1 MEHPLILSF
10 CQTWQLYAGLT
21 HSTNSNNHLQALS
34 STQAVF
40 SSPAVSTV
48 TNRQISSRSP
58 PNVQGTDANKER
70 KKSTETR
77 QARGIFI
84 NLFFFLPFGN
94 FSEKRWDFVV
104 RWLPGCRKV
113 VERHMLLKR
122 NILLV

>member
-48 TNRQISSRSP
+48 TNRQISTCSP
-58 PNVQGTDANKER
+58 PNVHSTDTNKER
-70 KKSTETR
+70 KKATETR
-77 QARGIFI
+77 QVGGILI
-84 NLFFFLPFGN
+84 NKLFAFCQ
-94 FSEKRWDFVV
+94 RQ
-104 RWLPGCRKV
+104 
-113 VERHMLLKR
+113 
-122 NILLV
+122 

>member
-48 TNRQISSRSP
+48 TNRQVSTHSP
-58 PNVQGTDANKER
+58 PNVHSTDTNKER

-77 QARGIFI
+77 QAERIFI
-84 NLFFFLPFGN
+84 NHFCCCCFLPTSVKSDG
-94 FSEKRWDFVV
+94 
-104 RWLPGCRKV
+104 
-113 VERHMLLKR
+113 
-122 NILLV
+122 ILLLRAYQVEGRLWKDTCF

>member
-1 MEHPLILSF
+1 MLEIIILSFDCLIVVMEHPLILSF

-48 TNRQISSRSP
+48 TNRQISTHSP
-58 PNVQGTDANKER
+58 PNVHSTDTNKER

-77 QARGIFI
+77 QVGGILI
-84 NLFFFLPFGN
+84 NQLFAFCQ
-94 FSEKRWDFVV
+94 RQ
-104 RWLPGCRKV
+104 
-113 VERHMLLKR
+113 
-122 NILLV
+122 

>member
-48 TNRQISSRSP
+48 TNRQISTRSP
-58 PNVQGTDANKER
+58 PNVHSTDTNKER

-77 QARGIFI
+77 QVGGILI
-84 NLFFFLPFGN
+84 NQLFAFVN
-94 FSEKRWDFVV
+94 VSEK
-104 RWLPGCRKV
+104 
-113 VERHMLLKR
+113 
-122 NILLV
+122 